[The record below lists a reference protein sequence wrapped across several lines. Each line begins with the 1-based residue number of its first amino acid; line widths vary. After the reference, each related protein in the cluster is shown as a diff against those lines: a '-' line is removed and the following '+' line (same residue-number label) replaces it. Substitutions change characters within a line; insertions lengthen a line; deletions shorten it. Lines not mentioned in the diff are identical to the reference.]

1 MGVRL
6 WSGLSFC
13 FFIYVLFWM
22 LASNFKVD
30 IVDIIDSKYG

>member
-1 MGVRL
+1 VGVRL

-13 FFIYVLFWM
+13 FYIYVLFWM
-22 LASNFKVD
+22 LASHFKVD